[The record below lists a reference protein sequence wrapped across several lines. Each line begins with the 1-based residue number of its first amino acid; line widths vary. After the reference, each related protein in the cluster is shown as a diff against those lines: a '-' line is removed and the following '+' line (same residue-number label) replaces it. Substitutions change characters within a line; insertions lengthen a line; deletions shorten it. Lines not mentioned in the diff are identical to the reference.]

1 MDVATSTVGQRPT
14 TLYSFTPGAREAQEP
29 PLQSLLAQFQLRYP
43 TASLIA
49 ELLMIHDGNYVVRA
63 MVQLGG
69 TILVSGM
76 AAAADIELAEDRAKV
91 RALET
96 LTLQPAPNA
105 YELQVRL
112 NADDRQL
119 EPVAQPPLLA
129 QLPKFEQAD
138 SMPASKLVSPEEL
151 PEPIPSLDNLHEPET
166 ETFLEEISE
175 EIESDSRLPQREAVL
190 ATGSTIAALEST
202 VTPVETTIAPPPVT
216 GSSWSDLP
224 APEPETSHATT
235 DLSDVIAQTTVELKR
250 LGWTNAKG
258 RTHLEQTYGKRSR
271 QQLTDS
277 ELLDFLRCLESQPSP
292 SQTPF

>member
-1 MDVATSTVGQRPT
+1 MNVATSTVGQRPT
-14 TLYSFTPGAREAQEP
+14 AYSFTPGAREAHEP

-49 ELLMIHDGNYVVRA
+49 ELLMIHDSNYVVRA
-63 MVQLGG
+63 IVQLGG
-69 TILVSGM
+69 AILVSGM
-76 AAAADIELAEDRAKV
+76 AAAPDIELAEDRAKV

-112 NADDRQL
+112 DANLPERQL
-119 EPVAQPPLLA
+119 EPVAQPPLA
-129 QLPKFEQAD
+129 QLPRFEQAD
-138 SMPASKLVSPEEL
+138 SLPDSKLVSLEEL
-151 PEPIPSLDNLHEPET
+151 PEPSLDDLHQPEAEP
-166 ETFLEEISE
+166 FLEEISE
-175 EIESDSRLPQREAVL
+175 EIESESELPQEESVL
-190 ATGSTIAALEST
+190 ATEVTIADLGSPIAPTPTSSTIPS
-202 VTPVETTIAPPPVT
+202 
-216 GSSWSDLP
+216 GSDLP
-224 APEPETSHATT
+224 VPDTSHATT

-277 ELLDFLRCLESQPSP
+277 ELLDFLRYLESQPLP